1 MIETAMKI
9 TEQFEN
15 FQSYTNK
22 EVQGIS
28 AQIKQRKAEC
38 EQNMAMLERRI
49 GLNDR
54 QISKSA
60 KNDSTCVVSDCYS

>member
-15 FQSYTNK
+15 FQSYTKK
-22 EVQGIS
+22 EVQDIS

-38 EQNMAMLERRI
+38 EQNMATLERRI
-49 GLNDR
+49 SLNDR